1 MTLLPSNIPAFNVIP
16 RKETD
21 DGTTIQSIPLEYPNV
36 RAVTQPR
43 VDLRKAKK
51 RDRSDTDVQVGN
63 PKKIRGV
70 VTEDSDIEMTNND
83 VFT

>member
-21 DGTTIQSIPLEYPNV
+21 DGTTIQSIPLEYLNV

-43 VDLRKAKK
+43 VDLRKTK

-70 VTEDSDIEMTNND
+70 VTPTMMFLPNNKYC
-83 VFT
+83 